1 MSQRIFADRKDEL
14 DILKKDYAERGK
26 RLFVIYGR
34 RRVGKTELIRKFTD
48 GKGLY
53 FLATNEGDRDNIRSF
68 QEIIATF
75 LRDPGIRGGL
85 YSDWFSFFSMLSANR
100 AFQERFRE
108 SKLVI
113 AFDEFPYLIEANRSI
128 PSVFQKIYDTL
139 PGEAEVML
147 ILSGSSISMME
158 NEILSYK
165 SPLYGRRTGQL
176 RLNPLKFRHIKE
188 IIPSGF
194 EDLCRTYFVLGGVPD
209 YLLKFDPKLTFWKNV
224 LEKILSKGAP
234 LYEEA
239 EFLLRTEL
247 REPRNYMLILKSI
260 AKGSNTLGEISD
272 YTGLDKSMVSK
283 YIDVM
288 MSLELVSPEIPF
300 GAPEK
305 FKRRLYRV
313 TDPYLKFWLR
323 YVLPNRSEIE
333 ISRSDDVLE
342 RIKED
347 FGTFAGEQFEQLM
360 RELVVDGI
368 IGRAFDSASRWW
380 GRNRAKGPGKDME
393 EIDIVAYSAE
403 RDELF
408 FAECKWSS
416 RRTSVGIIS
425 ELKEK
430 SKAVIKLHP
439 NSRIAYAVFSKSGF
453 SGNADATDKD
463 TLLMDLGEI
472 EKSLE
477 RMKK

>member
-1 MSQRIFADRKDEL
+1 MSQLIFVDRKEEL
-14 DILKKDYAERGK
+14 AILRKDYAEKGK
-26 RLFVIYGR
+26 SLFVIYGR
-34 RRVGKTELIRKFTD
+34 RRVGKTELIRRFTD

-53 FLATNEGDRDNIRSF
+53 FLATNEGDRENIRSF
-68 QEIIATF
+68 QGIMAAF

-85 YSDWFSFFSMLSANR
+85 YSDWFSFFSMLSANKT
-100 AFQERFRE
+100 FQERYRK
-108 SKLVI
+108 SKLVV
-113 AFDEFPYLIEANRSI
+113 AFDEFPYLIEANKSI
-128 PSVFQKIYDTL
+128 PSVFQKIYDTF
-139 PGEAEVML
+139 PDEAGVML

-158 NEILSYK
+158 NEILSYR

-176 RLNPLKFRHIKE
+176 QLNPLKFRQIKDL
-188 IIPSGF
+188 IPLGF

-209 YLLKFDPKLTFWKNV
+209 YLLKFDQNLSFWDNV
-224 LEKILSKGAP
+224 FEKILSKGAP

-260 AKGSNTLGEISD
+260 AKGNNKLGEISD

-283 YIDVM
+283 YMDVM
-288 MSLELVSPEIPF
+288 MSLELISPEIPF

-305 FKRRLYRV
+305 FKRRLYRI

-333 ISRSDDVLE
+333 ISRSHDVLE

-347 FGTFAGEQFEQLM
+347 FGTFSGEQFEQLM

-368 IGRAFDSASRWW
+368 IGRPFSKASRWW
-380 GRNRAKGPGKDME
+380 GRNRAKSPGKDME

-403 RDELF
+403 RDELL
-408 FAECKWSS
+408 FAECKWSG
-416 RRTSVGIIS
+416 RRTSVDIIHR
-425 ELKEK
+425 LKEK
-430 SKAVIKLHP
+430 SKAVIKQRP
-439 NSRIAYAVFSKSGF
+439 NSRISYAVFSKSGF
-453 SGNADATDKD
+453 SGNIGATDTD
-463 TLLMDLGEI
+463 TLLMDI
-472 EKSLE
+472 EDLRKSLE
-477 RMKK
+477 KMKK